1 MMIKNT
7 CASTHTMRAC
17 VSPRVV
23 FAVAGSARRRNAVER
38 HRAAAGAR
46 ARAAVAAPRIALPSS
61 FGTDRRSVPWCDSV
75 CRASSAS
82 AEDTEP
88 EVEESPART
97 YSWDSFDVF
106 RSYGA
111 LASVLAVGSSGALA
125 GQRWAYVPY
134 FTSLAVCAIYV
145 GAHRGLT
152 RDFRETIS
160 FQSSLLGP
168 FVLSAALFA
177 AYVALELLHLDLSVF
192 ANGYFFVLGA
202 VAVAGNA
209 AEPLNAAGA
218 FWREGIVKLPV
229 PDGLAIDPV
238 TREPAKDAEID
249 VTSAQMVG
257 VVVGVALATLD
268 LRANHQD
275 FTLNNLI
282 AACIVSDFLS
292 VIGFGSFKS
301 CATALCGLLAYDAF
315 WVFRSEAVFGEN
327 VMMSVAA
334 NASFNG
340 PFRLLFPRFEDVLD
354 PLPLD
359 AFSFSL
365 LGLGDVAIPGSLIA
379 LMLRYDASRA
389 GNLQGRANAA
399 ADAFMEVF
407 QSEKEEV
414 ASVENRFDENDAART
429 YEKDGYRTGI
439 GKRAGDAA
447 VAAYDEAGE
456 AGGFA
461 FDEPISVPSSLS
473 GRAFFS
479 SSLSA
484 YVVGLLLAVAA
495 NVVTKEGQ
503 PALVY
508 LVPTLLGVV
517 AYVALGR
524 GEADRVL
531 AFEDEREDS
540 LL

>member
-1 MMIKNT
+1 
-7 CASTHTMRAC
+7 MRAC
-17 VSPRVV
+17 ASSRVG
-23 FAVAGSARRRNAVER
+23 FAVAGAARNKNIAER
-38 HRAAAGAR
+38 HCTAAGVR
-46 ARAAVAAPRIALPSS
+46 IRAAVGTTRVALPSS
-61 FGTDRRSVPWCDSV
+61 FGTERRRQIRGSAV

-82 AEDTEP
+82 AEDARDAEP
-88 EVEESPART
+88 EAEKSIAHA

-111 LASVLAVGSSGALA
+111 LAAVLAVGSSGALA

-177 AYVALELLHLDLSVF
+177 AYVALEVLHLDVSVF
-192 ANGYFFVLGA
+192 VNGYFFVLGA
-202 VAVAGNA
+202 VAVAGNT

-218 FWREGIVKLPV
+218 FWREGIVELPV
-229 PDGLAIDPV
+229 PDGMAIDPN
-238 TREPAKDAEID
+238 TREPVKDATID
-249 VTSAQMVG
+249 VTSAQIVG
-257 VVVGVALATLD
+257 VVVGVALATAD

-275 FTLNNLI
+275 FTLNNAI

-315 WVFRSEAVFGEN
+315 WVFRSEAVVGKN

-354 PLPLD
+354 PIPAE
-359 AFSFSL
+359 AFKFSL
-365 LGLGDVAIPGSLIA
+365 LGLGDVAIPGLLIA

-389 GNLQGRANAA
+389 GNVRGRANAA

-414 ASVENRFDENDAART
+414 ESVENRFDENDAART

-447 VAAYDEAGE
+447 VVAYDRAGE
-456 AGGFA
+456 VS
-461 FDEPISVPSSLS
+461 DEPISIPSGLS
-473 GRAFFS
+473 GRALFS

-484 YVVGLLLAVAA
+484 YVIGLLLAVAA

-508 LVPTLLGVV
+508 LVPTLFGVV
-517 AYVALGR
+517 AYVSLGR
-524 GEADRVL
+524 GEFDRVL
-531 AFEDEREDS
+531 AFEDEGGNS
-540 LL
+540 VA

>member
-1 MMIKNT
+1 
-7 CASTHTMRAC
+7 
-17 VSPRVV
+17 
-23 FAVAGSARRRNAVER
+23 
-38 HRAAAGAR
+38 
-46 ARAAVAAPRIALPSS
+46 
-61 FGTDRRSVPWCDSV
+61 
-75 CRASSAS
+75 
-82 AEDTEP
+82 
-88 EVEESPART
+88 
-97 YSWDSFDVF
+97 
-106 RSYGA
+106 
-111 LASVLAVGSSGALA
+111 
-125 GQRWAYVPY
+125 
-134 FTSLAVCAIYV
+134 
-145 GAHRGLT
+145 
-152 RDFRETIS
+152 
-160 FQSSLLGP
+160 
-168 FVLSAALFA
+168 
-177 AYVALELLHLDLSVF
+177 
-192 ANGYFFVLGA
+192 
-202 VAVAGNA
+202 
-209 AEPLNAAGA
+209 
-218 FWREGIVKLPV
+218 
-229 PDGLAIDPV
+229 
-238 TREPAKDAEID
+238 
-249 VTSAQMVG
+249 MVG

-315 WVFRSEAVFGEN
+315 WVFRSEAVVGKN

-334 NASFNG
+334 NASFKG

-354 PLPLD
+354 PLPAD

-365 LGLGDVAIPGSLIA
+365 LGLGDVAIPGLLIA

-414 ASVENRFDENDAART
+414 ASVENRFDENDVART

-447 VAAYDEAGE
+447 VTAYDEAGE
-456 AGGFA
+456 A
-461 FDEPISVPSSLS
+461 FDEPIAVPSSLS

-484 YVVGLLLAVAA
+484 YVVGLLLAVVA

-531 AFEDEREDS
+531 TFEDERENS

>member
-1 MMIKNT
+1 
-7 CASTHTMRAC
+7 MRAC
-17 VSPRVV
+17 VSPRVG
-23 FAVAGSARRRNAVER
+23 FAGAGAARRRHAVER
-38 HRAAAGAR
+38 RPAKADAAR
-46 ARAAVAAPRIALPSS
+46 ACVAAPRVALPSS
-61 FGTDRRSVPWCDSV
+61 FGTDRRPRWRGPPQSRGSAV

-82 AEDTEP
+82 AEEARNTEP
-88 EVEESPART
+88 EDDESPART
-97 YSWDSFDVF
+97 YAWDSWDVF
-106 RSYGA
+106 MSYGA

-177 AYVALELLHLDLSVF
+177 AYVALEVLHLDLSVF
-192 ANGYFFVLGA
+192 VNSYFFVLGA

-229 PDGLAIDPV
+229 PDGFAIDPV
-238 TREPAKDAEID
+238 TRSPMKDAQID
-249 VTSAQMVG
+249 VTPAQMVG
-257 VVVGVALATLD
+257 VVVGVALATAD
-268 LRANHQD
+268 LNANHLD
-275 FTLNNLI
+275 FTLNNAI

-315 WVFRSEAVFGEN
+315 WVFKSEAVVGKN

-340 PFRLLFPRFEDVLD
+340 PFRLLFPRFDDVLN
-354 PLPLD
+354 PIAET
-359 AFSFSL
+359 AFPFSL
-365 LGLGDVAIPGSLIA
+365 LGLGDVAIPGLLIA

-389 GNLQGRANAA
+389 GNLQARANAA

-414 ASVENRFDENDAART
+414 ASVENRFDENDASSGA
-429 YEKDGYRTGI
+429 YERDGYRTGI

-447 VAAYDEAGE
+447 VAAYDDDSRTD
-456 AGGFA
+456 A
-461 FDEPISVPSSLS
+461 FDEPICVPSGLS
-473 GRAFFS
+473 GRAYFS

-484 YVVGLLLAVAA
+484 YVIGLLLAVAA

-508 LVPTLLGVV
+508 LVPTVLGVV

-531 AFEDEREDS
+531 DFEDETKDS